1 MPQAPSTGSS
11 LIRDPS
17 IAHRNTQ
24 ILWTEV
30 DRDLAQ
36 DTRFTGMKQR
46 ESNYRDIILR
56 SCKLST
62 RVSLRESFRCGNKSI
77 DRIFIAEIYARP
89 YMHCVLRK
97 CLLVLFLFCL
107 KNFW

>member
-36 DTRFTGMKQR
+36 DTRFTACQSSILLNQHEQLHPSCHYDK
-46 ESNYRDIILR
+46 DIFALAA
-56 SCKLST
+56 SGDA
-62 RVSLRESFRCGNKSI
+62 V
-77 DRIFIAEIYARP
+77 RI
-89 YMHCVLRK
+89 
-97 CLLVLFLFCL
+97 
-107 KNFW
+107 